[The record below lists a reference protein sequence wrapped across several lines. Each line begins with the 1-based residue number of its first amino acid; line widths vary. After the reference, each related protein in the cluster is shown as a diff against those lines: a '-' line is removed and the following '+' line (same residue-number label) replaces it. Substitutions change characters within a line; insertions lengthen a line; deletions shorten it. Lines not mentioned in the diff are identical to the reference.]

1 VSCATTTPYS
11 ARPWYGIDTVPRSLA
26 LLLPLLLCRVSG
38 ADDVDDDNGKRA
50 PLEAGDRI
58 DRVPTR
64 AGVTVPVLIREPA
77 KPTAIVLLYA
87 GGGGRLELGGAGLG
101 KSADN
106 FTVRTRG
113 EFAKAGIVAIAVDA
127 PSDHPESL
135 RKYRISAE
143 GGDDAAKL
151 AAWAAANWKLPVWLV
166 GTSRGTISVANAAAR
181 GAHIRGIVLTSSVT
195 AGKHETIG
203 DTAVDKIGG
212 PVLVIH
218 HKHDGCNA
226 SPLAGAQALA
236 TKLHATWIEI
246 RGGDTDKS
254 ASKCSPE
261 SHHGYLGQDVEV
273 VGDIVKFIREH

>member
-1 VSCATTTPYS
+1 M
-11 ARPWYGIDTVPRSLA
+11 
-26 LLLPLLLCRVSG
+26 LLPLLYCGVAA

-50 PLEAGDRI
+50 PLDPGDRI
-58 DRVPTR
+58 ERVPTR
-64 AGVTVPVLIREPA
+64 TGITVAVLIREPA

-87 GGGGRLELGGAGLG
+87 GGGGRLDLSDAGLG

-113 EFAKAGIVAIAVDA
+113 EFAKAGIVAVAVDA

-135 RKYRISAE
+135 RKYRISTE
-143 GGDDAAKL
+143 GGDDTAKL
-151 AAWAAANWKLPVWLV
+151 AAWAAGKWKLPVWLV

-181 GAHIRGIVLTSSVT
+181 GTHVRGIVLTSSVT

-203 DTAVDKIGG
+203 NTAVDKIAG
-212 PVLVIH
+212 PVLVVH
-218 HKHDGCNA
+218 HEKDGCNA

-236 TKLHATWIEI
+236 AKLHATWIEI
-246 RGGDTDKS
+246 HGGTTDKA